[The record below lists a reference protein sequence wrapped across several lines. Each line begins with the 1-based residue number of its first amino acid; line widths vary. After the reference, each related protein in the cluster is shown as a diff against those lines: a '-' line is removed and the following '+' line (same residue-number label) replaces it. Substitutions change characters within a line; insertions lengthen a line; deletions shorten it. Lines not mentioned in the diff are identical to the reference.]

1 MAAATRILMGAVV
14 CLAACASASRGNQV
28 ELRWPAAVP
37 PAGATDLHY
46 EVMVWARERNV
57 PTTLIRHERRVLGTC
72 LVLRRLGLPED
83 GCWSVRAHW
92 LEDGKPRQSRWLAAG
107 GVPVSTAE
115 VPSRRFA
122 SLP

>member
-1 MAAATRILMGAVV
+1 MAASTRILMAVGL
-14 CLAACASASRGNQV
+14 CLAACAAAPRGNEV
-28 ELRWPAAVP
+28 VLRWPAAVP

-46 EVMVWARERNV
+46 EVMVWARERKV
-57 PTTLIRHERRVLGTC
+57 PTSVVRHERRVLGTS
-72 LVLRRLGLPED
+72 LVLPRRGLPED

-107 GVPVSTAE
+107 GVPVTTAE

-122 SLP
+122 ALP